1 MKVLVVTNMYAG
13 ANTASP
19 NQGVFVTEQV
29 DALRRLP
36 DTEVD
41 VMTVNGFSNRLA
53 YPASLFALAYRV
65 LTKKYDI
72 VHYHFGLTA
81 WTAPFLRVLTRAKVV
96 ITLHGSDVMGSRFL
110 QRVTRFS
117 IRYCDLCIAVSDAIR
132 NAISSRTRHCVTVP
146 CAVND
151 VLFMPPVGGRKK
163 DARRR
168 IVVFP
173 SSPARPEKD
182 HPLFVAAIEH
192 LRRISDYVIE
202 ERLIDGLDRGSVREL
217 LQQAD
222 VLVLTS
228 KREGSP
234 QTVKEAMAC
243 ALPVV
248 SLSVGDIEQLLGG
261 VNGCRVV
268 RCRDPQGVAAAVAE
282 VLDEAWSA
290 GPARLRELGYL
301 SADVAQRIRTLY
313 QSELAGSRSAV
324 TETRKP

>member
-13 ANTASP
+13 ANARSP
-19 NQGVFVTEQV
+19 SQGVFVTEQV
-29 DALRRLP
+29 EALRRLP

-53 YPASLFALAYRV
+53 YPASLFTLAYRV
-65 LTKKYDI
+65 LSNEYDV

-81 WTAPFLRVLTRAKVV
+81 WTAPFLRALTRAKVV

-132 NAISSRTRHCVTVP
+132 DEVSFRTRHCVTIP

-151 VLFMPPVGGRKK
+151 VLFTPPTGGRKK

-168 IVVFP
+168 LVVFP
-173 SSPARPEKD
+173 SSPARAEKD
-182 HPLFVAAIEH
+182 YPLFVAAIEL
-192 LRRISDYVIE
+192 LRRVSEYVIE
-202 ERLIDGLDRGSVREL
+202 ERLIDGLDRASVREL
-217 LQQAD
+217 LQHAD

-248 SLSVGDIEQLLGG
+248 AISVGDIEQLLGG
-261 VNGCRVV
+261 VDNCRIV
-268 RCRDPQGVAAAVAE
+268 RCRDPQAVASAVAE
-282 VLDEAWSA
+282 VLDEAWSS
-290 GPARLRELGYL
+290 GPMRLRELGYL

-313 QSELAGSRSAV
+313 QFELAGAAIGC
-324 TETRKP
+324 E